1 MSPNQIKCLVYQ
13 LFTVPMAKTKQK
25 PSQILRQI
33 QRATKKK
40 KNKENIENG
49 RREGASSMSRKSF
62 SFYTRRPPTERK
74 KAKAPASSRH
84 APFVSQA
91 LIVADKT
98 SAKSKRSRHSCP
110 TVSAL

>member
-40 KNKENIENG
+40 NKENIENG

-74 KAKAPASSRH
+74 KQKPQPAAGTPPLLAR
-84 APFVSQA
+84 P
-91 LIVADKT
+91 
-98 SAKSKRSRHSCP
+98 
-110 TVSAL
+110 